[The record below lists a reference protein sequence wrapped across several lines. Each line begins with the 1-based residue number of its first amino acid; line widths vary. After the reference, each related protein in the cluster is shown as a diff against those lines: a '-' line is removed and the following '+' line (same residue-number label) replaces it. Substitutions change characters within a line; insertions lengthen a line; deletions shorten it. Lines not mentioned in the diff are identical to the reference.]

1 MYGLQ
6 WRDTAP
12 DYKIVH
18 DGPNGQPTLRE
29 KTGGKC
35 CVLDM
40 TTYMFT
46 SMDHPSTKSSLA
58 PLPDP
63 GDDSTVPE
71 NRDEEDPERPQRS
84 R

>member
-1 MYGLQ
+1 MYGFQ

-12 DYKIVH
+12 DFKIVH
-18 DGPNGQPTLRE
+18 DGPNGQPTLR
-29 KTGGKC
+29 GGWGKSN
-35 CVLDM
+35 VLDM